1 MDTCSGDE
9 IKFKYNFSPL
19 DWWAV
24 RENNPDIEGFVKSL
38 HIRIWSQLGGHLP
51 VIEFTYNNNYQA
63 TIGMAPYEALYGRKC
78 GTLVYG
84 R

>member
-1 MDTCSGDE
+1 LESIGR
-9 IKFKYNFSPL
+9 P
-19 DWWAV
+19 
-24 RENNPDIEGFVKSL
+24 P
-38 HIRIWSQLGGHLP
+38 P

-63 TIGMAPYEALYGRKC
+63 TIGMAPYDALYGRKC